1 MDDLSKAQ
9 AAKKIE
15 DLRTQI
21 RRHEHLYYVL
31 DMPEISDAEYDELV
45 ANLRKLETQ
54 YPDLITPDSPTMRV
68 GGHVAPSFKE
78 VKHITPLLSLGNVFS
93 AEEVRDFAR
102 KVHSGLPEGTK
113 VEYVVEPKID
123 GLACSLIY
131 EKGRFVRAAT
141 RGDGTIGEDVT
152 NNVRTIRS
160 IPLTLQL
167 APGERAPELLDV
179 RGEVYMP
186 RRAFMRL
193 NAERVATDEPE
204 FANPRNAAAG
214 SLRQLNPQIT
224 EKRSLSFF
232 AYAVGLGAQE
242 SHAESMEMLA
252 KFGFRVSEG
261 WQKAKNIEEVWQLI
275 EKHEKVRATLAY
287 DTDGVVVKVNAV
299 WQQNLLGAT
308 GKDPRWAVAFKF
320 PPEQAETTVEDIILQ
335 VGRTGVLTPTAVLT
349 PVRLSGS
356 TISRATL
363 HNEDFI
369 KEKDIRIGDRVVINK
384 AGEIIPE
391 VLWVV
396 FEKRTGQ
403 EKEFTMP
410 ANCPECDWPVVRRE
424 GEAAIRCTNPHCP
437 ALGREG
443 LIHFVSRDAMNIDGC
458 GPAVINQLIAA
469 ELVKDSADLYLLQK
483 EQLLKI
489 ERMGEKSAEN
499 LLAAIEESK
508 KQSFDK
514 LLFALGIRH
523 VGAKVARILA
533 LQYGN
538 IDALRQASTDELSA
552 IRDIGPKIAES
563 VVSYFA
569 VPSNLDLLYR
579 LKKIGLNMEMKGV
592 AGTDASHPFYG
603 KTLVFTGTMPTLDR
617 ATAQTMAQDV
627 GAKVSGSV
635 SKKTDYVVAGAEAGS
650 KLTKAQELGVKVIDE
665 TEFMRLL
672 QQ

>member
-1 MDDLSKAQ
+1 MKDQ
-9 AAKKIE
+9 AETQPAEKIDSLRAK
-15 DLRTQI
+15 I

-31 DMPEISDAEYDELV
+31 DMPEISDAEYDDLMAELRALEAKYPELV
-45 ANLRKLETQ
+45 TS
-54 YPDLITPDSPTMRV
+54 DSPTRRV
-68 GGHVAPSFKE
+68 GGQVSPSFKE
-78 VKHITPLLSLGNVFS
+78 VKHVTPLLSLGNVFS
-93 AEEVRDFAR
+93 EAEVREFDR
-102 KVHSGLPEGTK
+102 RVHSGLPEAAV

-141 RGDGTIGEDVT
+141 RGDGTVGEDVT

-160 IPLTLQL
+160 IPLTLNL
-167 APGERAPELLDV
+167 AAGEKPPELLDV

-193 NAERVATDEPE
+193 NAEREATGEPE

-214 SLRQLNPQIT
+214 SLRQLNSQVT
-224 EKRSLSFF
+224 ADRSLGFF
-232 AYAVGLGAQE
+232 SYAVGLGAKE
-242 SHAESMEMLA
+242 SHAESLEMLA
-252 KFGFRVSEG
+252 RYGFRVSEG
-261 WQKAKNIEEVWQLI
+261 WKKVENLEEVCKLI
-275 EKHEKVRATLAY
+275 DAHEKVRTTLAY
-287 DTDGVVVKVNAV
+287 DTDGVVIKVNAV

-320 PPEQAETTVEDIILQ
+320 PPEQAETTLEDIVLQ

-396 FEKRTGQ
+396 FGKRTGT
-403 EKEFTMP
+403 EKEFAMP
-410 ANCPECDWPVVRRE
+410 TECPECGWAVVRKS
-424 GEAAIRCTNPHCP
+424 GEAALRCTNPHCP

-458 GPAVINQLIAA
+458 GPAVINQLLVAN
-469 ELVKDSADLYLLQK
+469 LVKDPADLYLLEK
-483 EQLLKI
+483 EQLVEV
-489 ERMGEKSAEN
+489 ERMGEKSADK
-499 LLAAIEESK
+499 LLAAIAESK
-508 KQSFDK
+508 KKSFDK
-514 LLFALGIRH
+514 LLFGLGIRH

-533 LQYGN
+533 LHYGN
-538 IDALRQASTDELSA
+538 IDNLQQAGTEELSA
-552 IRDIGPKIAES
+552 IKDIGPKIAES
-563 VVSYFA
+563 VVSYFS
-569 VPSNLDLLYR
+569 VPSNQDLLER
-579 LKKIGLNMEMKGV
+579 LKALGLNMEMKGTG
-592 AGTDASHPFYG
+592 ATDASHPFFG
-603 KTLVFTGTMPTLDR
+603 KTMVFTGTMPTLDR

-627 GAKVSGSV
+627 GAKVAGSV

-650 KLTKAQELGVKVIDE
+650 KLTKAQELGVAVIDE
-665 TEFMRLL
+665 EEFLRLM